1 MDLRALLDH
10 VRKNHALEHATINL
24 LSLRYPDAHIMGF
37 SGRFGFVIYS
47 TIAPEEVISSVREG
61 LKQLRAGA
69 SQLAIH
75 ASCGTNLVV
84 AASLTTLATL
94 LGMGDLLMV
103 GGDGDDRRSA
113 QRWGWKLAE
122 RLPQAVLLNVIALF
136 LAGPIGRWIQ
146 SHVTTNAELGELDVV
161 SFVTD
166 IRGGRRRVRVYTRLT
181 TDA

>member
-1 MDLRALLDH
+1 
-10 VRKNHALEHATINL
+10 
-24 LSLRYPDAHIMGF
+24 
-37 SGRFGFVIYS
+37 
-47 TIAPEEVISSVREG
+47 
-61 LKQLRAGA
+61 
-69 SQLAIH
+69 
-75 ASCGTNLVV
+75 
-84 AASLTTLATL
+84 
-94 LGMGDLLMV
+94 V

-146 SHVTTNAELGELDVV
+146 SHVTTNADLGELDVV